1 VRGDDLLEKVKWFMY
16 TVAGL
21 LILIPTM
28 YVIISDTSFSSV
40 TSNFLIFL
48 AILLVILGKL
58 ISLLD
63 KKKENRSYAFDMGA
77 IIGLSIVLIIRFI
90 N

>member
-1 VRGDDLLEKVKWFMY
+1 MEKVKWFMY

-21 LILIPTM
+21 LIVIPTM

-40 TSNFLIFL
+40 TSNVLIFL
-48 AILLVILGKL
+48 AIMLVILGKL
-58 ISLLD
+58 ITLLD
-63 KKKENRSYAFDMGA
+63 KKKENRSYAIDMGA

>member
-1 VRGDDLLEKVKWFMY
+1 MEKVKWFMY

-21 LILIPTM
+21 LIVIPTM

-40 TSNFLIFL
+40 ASNVLIFI

-63 KKKENRSYAFDMGA
+63 KKKENRSYAVDMGA